1 MLTNTIDSIREEKAK
16 FARDIEYLKE
26 TAMDD
31 IIDSRV
37 EAAESQYVR
46 ETIEEL
52 EEAVSMVDRLPADDD
67 MVAESA
73 EVNRI
78 LNAETDLTFNEM
90 IGIE

>member
-52 EEAVSMVDRLPADDD
+52 EEAVSMVDRLPADTD

>member
-16 FARDIEYLKE
+16 FAREIEYLKE
-26 TAMDD
+26 TAMDY

-52 EEAVSMVDRLPADDD
+52 EEAVSMVDRLPADTD

-90 IGIE
+90 VGSE

>member
-52 EEAVSMVDRLPADDD
+52 EEAVSMVDRLPADTD

-90 IGIE
+90 VGIE

>member
-52 EEAVSMVDRLPADDD
+52 EEAVSMVDRLPADAD

>member
-52 EEAVSMVDRLPADDD
+52 EEAVSMVDRLPADTD
-67 MVAESA
+67 MVTESA